1 MQVLA
6 ETGIVGG
13 LALLAF
19 APGQEGK
26 PRTLPVTHCELGR
39 ELRRLASDA
48 KLAAWDVIV
57 AGPPCGDGRGYSTL
71 LDFALTVGATGV
83 NRVYDGGANATV
95 TLSDDRVTG
104 DVLTTSY
111 AGASFANKNVG
122 TAKLVSVSGI
132 SLAGAEVIV

>member
-1 MQVLA
+1 MA
-6 ETGIVGG
+6 VGVT

-39 ELRRLASDA
+39 ELRRLAGDA

-71 LDFALTVGATGV
+71 LDFALTVGGSNCGTPSVGV
-83 NRVYDGGANATV
+83 E
-95 TLSDDRVTG
+95 
-104 DVLTTSY
+104 
-111 AGASFANKNVG
+111 ASA
-122 TAKLVSVSGI
+122 
-132 SLAGAEVIV
+132 